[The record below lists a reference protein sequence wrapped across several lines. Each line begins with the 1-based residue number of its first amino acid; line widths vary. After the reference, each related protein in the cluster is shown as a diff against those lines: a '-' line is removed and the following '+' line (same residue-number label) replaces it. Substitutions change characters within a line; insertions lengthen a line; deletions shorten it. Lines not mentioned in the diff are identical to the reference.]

1 MIRQLH
7 SNVFAALVALAFLLA
22 GASAGTAQDA
32 GQSIDLT
39 GIGHDRGMDSAPI
52 TIIEFADFA
61 CSACGLFARE
71 SMPIL
76 EKNHVETGRVRV
88 KYVPFILGT
97 FPRAM
102 DAALAGSCAA
112 EQNAFWPMHDV
123 LYRRQREWTGARD
136 AKTRF
141 QSYAGQLGL
150 NPVAFAQCMREERG
164 RADIERNSEI
174 ARALQIRGTP
184 TFFINGGRITG
195 AIPAGSIDELIAA
208 VEAQLGR

>member
-1 MIRQLH
+1 MSRWFRARLSIAIACF
-7 SNVFAALVALAFLLA
+7 VVA
-22 GASAGTAQDA
+22 GAGAGAAQQTQQ
-32 GQSIDLT
+32 QSIDLT
-39 GIGHDRGMDSAPI
+39 GVGYDRGIASAPI

-76 EKNHVETGRVRV
+76 EKNHVETGRVRM

-112 EQNAFWPMHDV
+112 EQNAFWPMHDM

-141 QSYAGQLGL
+141 QSYAAQLGL
-150 NPVAFAQCMREERG
+150 SPGAFAQCMREERG
-164 RADIERNSEI
+164 RAEIERNSEI